1 MTDSQ
6 KKNLLEKGGTRFII
20 KNIYVKPGEYDK
32 TPRVFKTLSFDLP
45 NEISYSFYKVVKPNE
60 PKGNMF
66 IEQFN
71 KSSMKVY
78 SVNILYEFTETT
90 IKYKDITI
98 LSAITQE

>member
-6 KKNLLEKGGTRFII
+6 KKKLLEKGETEFII
-20 KNIYVKPGEYDK
+20 KNVYVKSGEYDK
-32 TPRVFKTLSFDLP
+32 TPRLFKTLSFNLP

-66 IEQFN
+66 IDQFN

-78 SVNILYEFTETT
+78 SVNVLNEFTYAT

-98 LSAITQE
+98 IK